1 MDNVE
6 VEGLDFT
13 NATAESTKI
22 ETTLTLNAFGTT
34 QNYTD
39 LQALAKRIQSIILM
53 EPGTNPANIEMG
65 VGIRNFV
72 TEFMDDTTL
81 TRLSRITLDQVNRF
95 IPTQLVKD
103 ITYGKGSGIYSGFV
117 FCYVNINMTSQ
128 EFEQKVL
135 AISFNSSSPAYTTTI
150 QSEIFI

>member
-6 VEGLDFT
+6 VEGLDFVS
-13 NATAESTKI
+13 ATAESTKI

-34 QNYTD
+34 QNYTE
-39 LQALAKRIQSIILM
+39 LQALAKRIQSLILL

-65 VGIRNFV
+65 VGIRNYV

-81 TRLSRITLDQVNRF
+81 TRLSRVTLDQVNRF

-103 ITYGKGSGIYSGFV
+103 ITYGRGNGVYSSFV
-117 FCYVNINMTSQ
+117 FCYVYLNMTSQ
-128 EFEQKVL
+128 EFQKNIL

-150 QSEIFI
+150 ESEIFI

>member
-128 EFEQKVL
+128 EFEQKIL